1 MPARSEESMARSS
14 IVTRLSTAAVFV
26 SAALTG
32 SAGLSGVCSAAEA
45 KADVVLDNARVRI
58 VRTSAPPSAG
68 SPAVVVPL
76 EDGAGRKK
84 GEAWWSADAKD
95 GAGAG
100 GACVVVEPKPGAAQP
115 PAAPVDGGSKPG
127 DQTFKGISFV
137 PLFEND
143 RVVVLR
149 ARMEVGAEEAF
160 HTHARDVVVVHLSG
174 GAIEDT
180 ADGKTKVNRWKPGD
194 VEFEARGS
202 SHSARNV
209 GGVIDVVLVT
219 PKP

>member
-1 MPARSEESMARSS
+1 MTRSS
-14 IVTRLSTAAVFV
+14 ASDLLVPAAVL
-26 SAALTG
+26 SAAFVA
-32 SAGLSGVCSAAEA
+32 SATLLAAPRA
-45 KADVVLDNARVRI
+45 PADGRAEVLLDNARVRI
-58 VRTSAPPSAG
+58 VRTSGLPRGGAA
-68 SPAVVVPL
+68 AVVVPL
-76 EDGAGRKK
+76 EDGPGRKK
-84 GEAWWSADAKD
+84 GDAWWFTGEKADTTS
-95 GAGAG
+95 G
-100 GACVVVEPKPGAAQP
+100 GGTFVVVEPKPAPAAAAP
-115 PAAPVDGGSKPG
+115 PAGAPAPAVEGGSKPG

-143 RVVVLR
+143 HVVVLR

-209 GGVIDVVLVT
+209 GGAIDVVLVT

>member
-1 MPARSEESMARSS
+1 MIRLSLG
-14 IVTRLSTAAVFV
+14 TRLSATALFV
-26 SAALTG
+26 TAGVAG
-32 SAGLSGVCSAAEA
+32 SAGVGRVCLAADA
-45 KADVVLDNARVRI
+45 KAEVLLDNARVRI
-58 VRTSAPPSAG
+58 VRTSVPPAAG

-95 GAGAG
+95 GATSAG
-100 GACVVVEPKPGAAQP
+100 GGAFVVVEPKPGAPQAPAP
-115 PAAPVDGGSKPG
+115 PVEGGSKPG
-127 DQTFKGISFV
+127 EQTFKGISFV

-160 HTHARDVVVVHLSG
+160 HTHGRDVVVVHLSG